1 MKGGSD
7 YCLINTERIPS
18 FTATYPLGNLP
29 EPWVIH
35 GPSPPLRDPMER
47 LLIKHLYLFLSTFT
61 GSFFFKVTVFFCPR
75 QPQQHNIFPR
85 SNFLCVII
93 IINEVGRTRNSPYLK
108 QTLVVTALSSHCA
121 EESPTNRTPSHLSL
135 RPCRLGGSGSIKEE
149 HSR

>member
-1 MKGGSD
+1 MKEGSD

-29 EPWVIH
+29 ERSH
-35 GPSPPLRDPMER
+35 GPWQPMVPAR
-47 LLIKHLYLFLSTFT
+47 CSGLKWNVYMSNKTSLFVSVNFHRV
-61 GSFFFKVTVFFCPR
+61 FFFSRPR
-75 QPQQHNIFPR
+75 QHSIFPG

-93 IINEVGRTRNSPYLK
+93 INEVGRTTNSPYLK